1 MIFLG
6 LISSFADSNVVEMNT
21 FITNIRKAIDEQK
34 QKEQE
39 NIDQLISEFDPNST

>member
-6 LISSFADSNVVEMNT
+6 LISSFADSNVLEMNT
-21 FITNIRKAIDEQK
+21 FETNIRKAIAEQK

-39 NIDQLISEFDPNST
+39 DIDELISEFDPN

>member
-6 LISSFADSNVVEMNT
+6 LISTFADSNVVEMNA
-21 FITNIRKAIDEQK
+21 FMTNIRKAIAEQK